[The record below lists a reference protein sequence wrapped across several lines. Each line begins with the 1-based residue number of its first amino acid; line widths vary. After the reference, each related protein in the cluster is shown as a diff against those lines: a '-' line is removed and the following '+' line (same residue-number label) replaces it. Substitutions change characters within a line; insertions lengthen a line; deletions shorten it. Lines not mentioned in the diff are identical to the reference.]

1 MTVRERPRLI
11 RGWFYSMNG
20 DWRVTT
26 SDPDVSS
33 GSLVKVKRRG
43 DNGLAVVRLGGILW
57 RNPVSGETL
66 YSAVEEDGEGL

>member
-11 RGWFYSMNG
+11 RGRFYSVDG

-26 SDPDVSS
+26 SDPEVST

-43 DNGLAVVRLGGILW
+43 NNGLAVVRIGGILW
-57 RNPVSGETL
+57 RNSVSGDAL
-66 YSAVEEDGEGL
+66 YSAVEEEGEGL